1 MPRQLSDADVDG
13 TLLGQSASDKIG
25 FYGVTPVDQAAHIA
39 DVATST
45 ITTAATSTT
54 PWGFATST
62 QATAV
67 IAIVDDLRT
76 KFNTLL
82 DDLSDIGVNAA
93 S

>member
-1 MPRQLSDADVDG
+1 MPRQLSDADTDG
-13 TLLGQSASDKIG
+13 TLLGQSASDLIG
-25 FYGVTPVDQAAHIA
+25 FYGVTPVAQAAHIA

-62 QATAV
+62 QADAV
-67 IAIVDDLRT
+67 ITIVADLRT
-76 KFNTLL
+76 KLNTLFS
-82 DDLSDIGVNAA
+82 DLSDIGINAA